1 MDGSALFAVNEKQ
14 PVVCAKRKK
23 SRGQGI
29 LAWKALLDWNEFNM
43 SKSGAKGIN

>member
-1 MDGSALFAVNEKQ
+1 MRNNL
-14 PVVCAKRKK
+14 PLRRRKK

-43 SKSGAKGIN
+43 SNTRAEGIS